1 MTSQKE
7 QLSYLLKS
15 DKDLEELIKS
25 IPIIVPFKREKGF
38 EGLVRLICEQ
48 QLSVASAKAIFD
60 RLAKIV
66 SPFEAK
72 NFLKVSK
79 KDLQITGLSRQKID
93 YCTGLANACI
103 AGDLDFTNLH
113 RLNDEDLRKE
123 LCKIKGIGKWT
134 ADCYML
140 SSLKREDIWPVGD
153 LGLQISVQKLKKLS
167 NRPSEMELEE
177 ISVKWKP
184 YRTLVANMLWN
195 SYD

>member
-25 IPIIVPFKREKGF
+25 IPKIVPFKREKGF

-72 NFLKVSK
+72 NFLIVSK
-79 KDLQITGLSRQKID
+79 KDLQKTGLSRQKID

-103 AGDLDFTNLH
+103 AGDLDFTTLH
-113 RLNDEDLRKE
+113 RMNDEDLRKE
-123 LCKIKGIGKWT
+123 LCKIRGIGKWT

-140 SSLKREDIWPVGD
+140 ASLKREDIWPVGD
-153 LGLQISVQKLKKLS
+153 LGLQISVQKLKKLP

>member
-25 IPIIVPFKREKGF
+25 IPKIVPFKREKGF

-72 NFLKVSK
+72 KFLKISK
-79 KDLQITGLSRQKID
+79 KDLQKTGLSRQKID

-103 AGDLDFTNLH
+103 AGDLDFTTLH
-113 RLNDEDLRKE
+113 RMNDEDLREE
-123 LCKIKGIGKWT
+123 LCKIRGIGKWT

-140 SSLKREDIWPVGD
+140 ASLKREDIWPVGD

>member
-15 DKDLEELIKS
+15 DEDLKDLIKS
-25 IPIIVPFKREKGF
+25 IPKIVPFKREKGF

-72 NFLKVSK
+72 KFLKVSK
-79 KDLQITGLSRQKID
+79 KDLQKTGLSRQKID
-93 YCTGLANACI
+93 YCIGLANECI
-103 AGDLDFTNLH
+103 SGNLDFNALH
-113 RLNDEDLRKE
+113 KMDDEGLSKE
-123 LCKIKGIGKWT
+123 LCKVKGIGKWT

-140 SSLKREDIWPVGD
+140 ASLKREDIWPVGD

-167 NRPSEMELEE
+167 KRPSEKELEE
-177 ISVKWKP
+177 ISLKWKP

>member
-15 DKDLEELIKS
+15 DEDLKDLIKS
-25 IPIIVPFKREKGF
+25 IPKIVPFKREKGF

-72 NFLKVSK
+72 KFLKVSK
-79 KDLQITGLSRQKID
+79 KDLQKTGLSRQKID
-93 YCTGLANACI
+93 YCTGLANECI
-103 AGDLDFTNLH
+103 SGNLDFNALH
-113 RLNDEDLRKE
+113 KMDDEGLSKE
-123 LCKIKGIGKWT
+123 LCKVKGIGKWT

-140 SSLKREDIWPVGD
+140 ASLKREDIWPVGD

-167 NRPSEMELEE
+167 KRPSEKELEE
-177 ISVKWKP
+177 ISLKWKP

>member
-15 DKDLEELIKS
+15 DEDLKELIKS
-25 IPIIVPFKREKGF
+25 VPKIVPFKREKGF

-60 RLAKIV
+60 RLVKIV

-79 KDLQITGLSRQKID
+79 KDLQKTGLSRQKID

-103 AGDLDFTNLH
+103 AGDLDFTTLH

-140 SSLKREDIWPVGD
+140 ASLKREDIWPVGD

-177 ISVKWKP
+177 ISIKWKP

>member
-15 DKDLEELIKS
+15 DEDLKDLIKS
-25 IPIIVPFKREKGF
+25 IPKIVPFKREKGF

-72 NFLKVSK
+72 KFLKVSK
-79 KDLQITGLSRQKID
+79 KDLQKTGLSRQKID
-93 YCTGLANACI
+93 YCTGLANECI
-103 AGDLDFTNLH
+103 SGNLDFNALH
-113 RLNDEDLRKE
+113 KMDDEALSKE
-123 LCKIKGIGKWT
+123 LCKVKGIGKWT

-140 SSLKREDIWPVGD
+140 ASLKREDIWPVGD
-153 LGLQISVQKLKKLS
+153 LGLQISVQKLKKLPK
-167 NRPSEMELEE
+167 RPSETELEE
-177 ISVKWKP
+177 ISLKWKP

>member
-7 QLSYLLKS
+7 QLSYLLNS
-15 DKDLEELIKS
+15 DEDLKDLIKS
-25 IPIIVPFKREKGF
+25 IPKIVPFKREKGF

-60 RLAKIV
+60 RLAKVV

-72 NFLKVSK
+72 KFLKVSK
-79 KDLQITGLSRQKID
+79 KDLQKTGLSRQKIG

-103 AGDLDFTNLH
+103 SGNLDFNALH
-113 RLNDEDLRKE
+113 KMNDESLSRE
-123 LCKIKGIGKWT
+123 LCKVKGIGKWT

-140 SSLKREDIWPVGD
+140 ASLKREDIWPVGD

-167 NRPSEMELEE
+167 KRPSEKELEE
-177 ISVKWKP
+177 ISLKWKP

>member
-25 IPIIVPFKREKGF
+25 IPKIVPFKREKGF

-79 KDLQITGLSRQKID
+79 KDLQKTGLSRQKID

-103 AGDLDFTNLH
+103 AGDLDFTTLH
-113 RLNDEDLRKE
+113 RMNDEDLRNE
-123 LCKIKGIGKWT
+123 LCKIRGIGKWT

-140 SSLKREDIWPVGD
+140 ASLKREDIWPVGD
-153 LGLQISVQKLKKLS
+153 LGLQISVQKLKKLP

>member
-15 DKDLEELIKS
+15 DKDLKELIKS
-25 IPIIVPFKREKGF
+25 VPKIVPFKREKGF

-48 QLSVASAKAIFD
+48 QLSVASAKASFD

-103 AGDLDFTNLH
+103 AGDLDFTTLH

-140 SSLKREDIWPVGD
+140 ASLKREDIWPVGD

-177 ISVKWKP
+177 ISIKWKP

>member
-15 DKDLEELIKS
+15 DEDLKDLIKS
-25 IPIIVPFKREKGF
+25 IPKIVPFKREKGF

-72 NFLKVSK
+72 KFLKVSK
-79 KDLQITGLSRQKID
+79 KDLQKTGLSRQKID

-103 AGDLDFTNLH
+103 SGNLDFNALH
-113 RLNDEDLRKE
+113 KMDDEGLSKE
-123 LCKIKGIGKWT
+123 LCKVKGIGKWT

-140 SSLKREDIWPVGD
+140 ASLKREDIWPVGD
-153 LGLQISVQKLKKLS
+153 LGLQISVQKLKKLPK
-167 NRPSEMELEE
+167 RPSETELEE
-177 ISVKWKP
+177 ISLKWKP

>member
-25 IPIIVPFKREKGF
+25 IPKIVPFKREKGF

-60 RLAKIV
+60 RLAQIV

-72 NFLKVSK
+72 NFLEVSK
-79 KDLQITGLSRQKID
+79 KDLQKTGLSRQKID

-103 AGDLDFTNLH
+103 AGDLDFATLH
-113 RLNDEDLRKE
+113 RMNDEDLRKE

-140 SSLKREDIWPVGD
+140 ASLKREDIWPVGD

-177 ISVKWKP
+177 ISIKWKP

>member
-15 DKDLEELIKS
+15 DKDLEDLIKS
-25 IPIIVPFKREKGF
+25 IPKIVPFKREKGF

-79 KDLQITGLSRQKID
+79 KDLQKTGLSRQKID
-93 YCTGLANACI
+93 YCTGLANTCI
-103 AGDLDFTNLH
+103 AGDLDFITLH
-113 RLNDEDLRKE
+113 RMNDEDLRKE
-123 LCKIKGIGKWT
+123 LCKIRGIGKWT

-140 SSLKREDIWPVGD
+140 ASLKREDIWPVGD

>member
-15 DKDLEELIKS
+15 DEDLKDLIKS
-25 IPIIVPFKREKGF
+25 IPKIVPFKREKGF

-72 NFLKVSK
+72 KFLKVSK
-79 KDLQITGLSRQKID
+79 KDLQKTGLSRQKID
-93 YCTGLANACI
+93 YCTGLANECI
-103 AGDLDFTNLH
+103 SGNLDFNALH
-113 RLNDEDLRKE
+113 KMDDEALSKE
-123 LCKIKGIGKWT
+123 LCKVKGIGKWT

-140 SSLKREDIWPVGD
+140 ASLKREDIWPVGD

-167 NRPSEMELEE
+167 KRPSEKELEE
-177 ISVKWKP
+177 ISLKWKP

>member
-15 DKDLEELIKS
+15 DEDLKDLIKS
-25 IPIIVPFKREKGF
+25 IPKIVPFKREKGF

-72 NFLKVSK
+72 KFLKVSK
-79 KDLQITGLSRQKID
+79 KDLQKTGLSRQKID
-93 YCTGLANACI
+93 YCTGLANECI
-103 AGDLDFTNLH
+103 SGNLDFNALH
-113 RLNDEDLRKE
+113 KMDDEALSKE
-123 LCKIKGIGKWT
+123 LCKVKGIGKWT

-140 SSLKREDIWPVGD
+140 ASLKREDIWPVGD

-167 NRPSEMELEE
+167 KRPSEKELEE
-177 ISVKWKP
+177 ISFKWKP

>member
-25 IPIIVPFKREKGF
+25 IPKIVPFKREKGF

-60 RLAKIV
+60 
-66 SPFEAK
+66 
-72 NFLKVSK
+72 
-79 KDLQITGLSRQKID
+79 
-93 YCTGLANACI
+93 
-103 AGDLDFTNLH
+103 
-113 RLNDEDLRKE
+113 EDLRKE
-123 LCKIKGIGKWT
+123 LCKIRGIGKWT

-140 SSLKREDIWPVGD
+140 ASLKREDIWPVGD
-153 LGLQISVQKLKKLS
+153 LGLQISVQKLKKLP

>member
-15 DKDLEELIKS
+15 DEDLEELIKS
-25 IPIIVPFKREKGF
+25 IPKIVPFKREKGF

-79 KDLQITGLSRQKID
+79 KDLQKTGLSRQKID

-103 AGDLDFTNLH
+103 AGDLDFTTLH
-113 RLNDEDLRKE
+113 RMNDEDLRKE
-123 LCKIKGIGKWT
+123 LCKIRGIGKWT

-140 SSLKREDIWPVGD
+140 ASLKREDIWPVGD

>member
-1 MTSQKE
+1 MTSQKK

-15 DKDLEELIKS
+15 DEDLKDLINS
-25 IPIIVPFKREKGF
+25 IPKIVPFKREKGF

-60 RLAKIV
+60 RLAKVV

-72 NFLKVSK
+72 KFLKVSK
-79 KDLQITGLSRQKID
+79 KDLQKTGLSRQKIG

-103 AGDLDFTNLH
+103 SGNLDFNALH
-113 RLNDEDLRKE
+113 KMNDEGLSKE
-123 LCKIKGIGKWT
+123 LCKVKGIGKWT

-140 SSLKREDIWPVGD
+140 ASLKREDIWPVGD

-167 NRPSEMELEE
+167 KRPSENELEE
-177 ISVKWKP
+177 ISLKWKP

>member
-15 DKDLEELIKS
+15 DKDLEELISS
-25 IPIIVPFKREKGF
+25 IPKIVPFKREKGF

-66 SPFEAK
+66 SPFEAE
-72 NFLKVSK
+72 NFLKASK
-79 KDLQITGLSRQKID
+79 KDLQKTGLSRQKID

-103 AGDLDFTNLH
+103 DGKLDFSTLH
-113 RLNDEDLRKE
+113 KMNDEDLRKE
-123 LCKIKGIGKWT
+123 LCKIKGIGQWT
-134 ADCYML
+134 AECYMRA
-140 SSLKREDIWPVGD
+140 SLKREDIWPVGD

>member
-25 IPIIVPFKREKGF
+25 IPKIVPFKREKGF

-60 RLAKIV
+60 RLAQIV

-79 KDLQITGLSRQKID
+79 KDLQKTGLSRQKID

-103 AGDLDFTNLH
+103 AGDLDFTTLH
-113 RLNDEDLRKE
+113 RMNDEDLRNE
-123 LCKIKGIGKWT
+123 LCKIRGIGKWT

-140 SSLKREDIWPVGD
+140 ASLKREDIWPVGD

-167 NRPSEMELEE
+167 NRPSEIELEE

>member
-15 DKDLEELIKS
+15 DEDLKDLINS
-25 IPIIVPFKREKGF
+25 IPKIVPFKREKGF

-60 RLAKIV
+60 RLAKVV

-72 NFLKVSK
+72 KFLKVSK
-79 KDLQITGLSRQKID
+79 KDLQKTGLSRQKIS

-103 AGDLDFTNLH
+103 SGNLDFNALH
-113 RLNDEDLRKE
+113 KMDDEGLSKE
-123 LCKIKGIGKWT
+123 LCKVKGIGKWT

-140 SSLKREDIWPVGD
+140 ASLKREDIWPVGD

-167 NRPSEMELEE
+167 KRPSEKELEE
-177 ISVKWKP
+177 ISLKWKP

>member
-15 DKDLEELIKS
+15 DEDLKDLIKS
-25 IPIIVPFKREKGF
+25 IPKIVPFKREKGF

-72 NFLKVSK
+72 KFLKVSK
-79 KDLQITGLSRQKID
+79 KDLQKIGLSRQKID
-93 YCTGLANACI
+93 YCTGLANECI
-103 AGDLDFTNLH
+103 SGNLDFNALH
-113 RLNDEDLRKE
+113 KMDDEGLSKE
-123 LCKIKGIGKWT
+123 LCKVKGIGKWT

-140 SSLKREDIWPVGD
+140 ASLKREDIWPVGD
-153 LGLQISVQKLKKLS
+153 LGLQISVQKLKKLPK
-167 NRPSEMELEE
+167 RPSEKELEE
-177 ISVKWKP
+177 ISLKWKP

>member
-7 QLSYLLKS
+7 QLYYLLKS
-15 DKDLEELIKS
+15 DEDLEELIKS
-25 IPIIVPFKREKGF
+25 IPKIVPFKREKGF

-60 RLAKIV
+60 RLAIIV

-79 KDLQITGLSRQKID
+79 KDLQKTGLSRQKID

-103 AGDLDFTNLH
+103 AGDLDFTTLH
-113 RLNDEDLRKE
+113 RMNDEDLRKE

-140 SSLKREDIWPVGD
+140 ASLKREDIWPVGD

>member
-15 DKDLEELIKS
+15 DKDLEELISS
-25 IPIIVPFKREKGF
+25 IPKIVPFKREKGF

-66 SPFEAK
+66 SPFEAE
-72 NFLKVSK
+72 NFLKISK
-79 KDLQITGLSRQKID
+79 KDLQKTGLSRQKID

-103 AGDLDFTNLH
+103 DGKLDFSTLH
-113 RLNDEDLRKE
+113 KMNDEDLRKE

-134 ADCYML
+134 ADSYML
-140 SSLKREDIWPVGD
+140 ASLKREDIWPVGD

-177 ISVKWKP
+177 ISIKWKP

>member
-15 DKDLEELIKS
+15 DEDLKELIKS
-25 IPIIVPFKREKGF
+25 VPKIVPFKREKGF

-79 KDLQITGLSRQKID
+79 KDLQKTGLSRQKID

-103 AGDLDFTNLH
+103 AGDLDFTTLH
-113 RLNDEDLRKE
+113 RMNDEDLRKE

-140 SSLKREDIWPVGD
+140 ASLKREDIWPVGD

-177 ISVKWKP
+177 ISIKWKP

>member
-15 DKDLEELIKS
+15 DEDLKDLINS
-25 IPIIVPFKREKGF
+25 IPKIVPFKREKGF

-60 RLAKIV
+60 RLAKVV

-72 NFLKVSK
+72 KFLKVSK
-79 KDLQITGLSRQKID
+79 KNLQKTGLSRQKIG

-103 AGDLDFTNLH
+103 SGNLDFNALH
-113 RLNDEDLRKE
+113 KMNDESLSRE
-123 LCKIKGIGKWT
+123 LCKVKGIGKWT

-140 SSLKREDIWPVGD
+140 ASLKREDIWPVGD

-167 NRPSEMELEE
+167 KRPSENELEE
-177 ISVKWKP
+177 ISLKWKP

>member
-15 DKDLEELIKS
+15 DEDLKDLIKS
-25 IPIIVPFKREKGF
+25 IPKIVPFKREKGF

-72 NFLKVSK
+72 KFLKVSK
-79 KDLQITGLSRQKID
+79 KDLQKTGLSRQKID
-93 YCTGLANACI
+93 YCTGLANECI
-103 AGDLDFTNLH
+103 SGNLDFHALH
-113 RLNDEDLRKE
+113 KMDDEGLSKE
-123 LCKIKGIGKWT
+123 LCKVKGIGKWT

-140 SSLKREDIWPVGD
+140 ASLKREDIWPVGD
-153 LGLQISVQKLKKLS
+153 LGLHCLLYTSDAAD
-167 NRPSEMELEE
+167 E
-177 ISVKWKP
+177 
-184 YRTLVANMLWN
+184 
-195 SYD
+195 

>member
-15 DKDLEELIKS
+15 DEDLKDLIKS
-25 IPIIVPFKREKGF
+25 IPKIVPFNREEGF

-72 NFLKVSK
+72 KFLKVSK
-79 KDLQITGLSRQKID
+79 KDLQKTGLSRQKID
-93 YCTGLANACI
+93 YCTGLANECI
-103 AGDLDFTNLH
+103 SGNLDFNALH
-113 RLNDEDLRKE
+113 KMDDEALSKE
-123 LCKIKGIGKWT
+123 LCKVKGIGKWT

-140 SSLKREDIWPVGD
+140 ASLKREDIWPVGD
-153 LGLQISVQKLKKLS
+153 LGLQISVQKLKKLPK
-167 NRPSEMELEE
+167 RPSETELEE
-177 ISVKWKP
+177 ISLKWKP

>member
-25 IPIIVPFKREKGF
+25 IPKIVPFKREKGF

-72 NFLKVSK
+72 NFLIVSK
-79 KDLQITGLSRQKID
+79 KDLQKTGLSRQKID

-103 AGDLDFTNLH
+103 AGDLDFTTLH
-113 RLNDEDLRKE
+113 RMNDEDLRKE
-123 LCKIKGIGKWT
+123 LCKIRGIGKWT

-140 SSLKREDIWPVGD
+140 ASLKREDIWPVGD
-153 LGLQISVQKLKKLS
+153 LGLQVSVQKLKKLP

>member
-15 DKDLEELIKS
+15 DEDLKELIKS
-25 IPIIVPFKREKGF
+25 VPKIVPFKREKGF

-79 KDLQITGLSRQKID
+79 KDLQKTGLSRQKID

-103 AGDLDFTNLH
+103 AGDLDFTTLH
-113 RLNDEDLRKE
+113 RMNDEDLRKE
-123 LCKIKGIGKWT
+123 LCKIRGIGKWT

-140 SSLKREDIWPVGD
+140 ASLKREDIWPVGD

>member
-25 IPIIVPFKREKGF
+25 IPKIVPFKREKGF

-79 KDLQITGLSRQKID
+79 KDLKKTGLSRQKID

-103 AGDLDFTNLH
+103 AGDLDFTTLH
-113 RLNDEDLRKE
+113 RMNDEDLRKE
-123 LCKIKGIGKWT
+123 LCKIRGIGKWT

-140 SSLKREDIWPVGD
+140 ASLKREDIWPVGD
-153 LGLQISVQKLKKLS
+153 LGLQISVQKLKKLP

>member
-15 DKDLEELIKS
+15 DKDLEELISS
-25 IPIIVPFKREKGF
+25 IPKIVPFKREKGF

-66 SPFEAK
+66 SPFEAE
-72 NFLKVSK
+72 NFLKISK
-79 KDLQITGLSRQKID
+79 KDLQKTGLSRQKID

-103 AGDLDFTNLH
+103 DGKLDFSTLH
-113 RLNDEDLRKE
+113 KMNDEDLRKE

-140 SSLKREDIWPVGD
+140 ASLEREDIWPVGD

-177 ISVKWKP
+177 ISIKWKP

>member
-7 QLSYLLKS
+7 QLTYLLKC
-15 DKDLEELIKS
+15 DKDLEKLIKS
-25 IPIIVPFKREKGF
+25 IPKIAPFKREKGF

-66 SPFEAK
+66 SPFEPK

-79 KDLQITGLSRQKID
+79 KDLQKTGLSRQKID

-103 AGDLDFTNLH
+103 AGDLDFATLH
-113 RLNDEDLRKE
+113 RMNDEDLRKE

-140 SSLKREDIWPVGD
+140 ASLKREDIWPVGD

-177 ISVKWKP
+177 ISIKWKP

>member
-15 DKDLEELIKS
+15 DEDLKDLIKS
-25 IPIIVPFKREKGF
+25 IPKIVPFKREKGF

-60 RLAKIV
+60 RLAKVV

-72 NFLKVSK
+72 KFLKVSK
-79 KDLQITGLSRQKID
+79 KDLQKTGLSRQKIS

-103 AGDLDFTNLH
+103 SGNLDFNALH
-113 RLNDEDLRKE
+113 KMDDEGLSKE
-123 LCKIKGIGKWT
+123 LCKVKGIGKWT

-140 SSLKREDIWPVGD
+140 ASLKREDIWPVGD

-167 NRPSEMELEE
+167 KRPSEKELEE
-177 ISVKWKP
+177 ISLKWKP

>member
-25 IPIIVPFKREKGF
+25 IPKIVPFKREKGF

-60 RLAKIV
+60 RLAIIV

-79 KDLQITGLSRQKID
+79 KDLQKTGLSRQKID

-103 AGDLDFTNLH
+103 AGDLDFTTLH
-113 RLNDEDLRKE
+113 RMNDEDLRKE

-140 SSLKREDIWPVGD
+140 ASLKREDIWPVGD
-153 LGLQISVQKLKKLS
+153 LGLQISVQKLKKLP